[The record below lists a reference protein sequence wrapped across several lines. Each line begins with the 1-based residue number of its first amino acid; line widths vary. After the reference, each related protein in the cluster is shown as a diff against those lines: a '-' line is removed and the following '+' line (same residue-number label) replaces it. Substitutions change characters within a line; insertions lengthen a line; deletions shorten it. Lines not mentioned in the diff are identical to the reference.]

1 MNKKKLIIYIFF
13 VLCLYQFVNFIIGKE
28 KFNYFKSFINN
39 EQKQLIKKYI
49 FPYKLISLQEEKLLM
64 KESYYKELEFKKKGD
79 DTIVFR
85 DLKLSNGMML
95 NRLKLQGGF
104 YSAINYKVNSGTGYI
119 DFFDDTIFVLSAR
132 GVLVYSKNIND
143 ETNSHLKQIKNN
155 INDFINLK
163 QFKKDILFS
172 IKDMLI
178 YKNKIFISFTEEIKN
193 DCWNT
198 SIIYGEIN
206 FENIK
211 FKKLYSPKECISSK
225 ENIDNEFTPY
235 PSGGRVVAFDDDSI
249 LLTVGDY
256 RERHLAQ
263 NKLSVNGKILKINIL
278 NGSYE
283 IISMGHRNPQGLYY
297 DKENNFILE
306 TEHGP
311 QGGDEINLI
320 EIDKINKN
328 KILNYG
334 WPVVSAGEHYGGKI
348 HENEKRYKKYPL
360 YKSHTK
366 YGFIEP
372 LKEFVPSIG
381 ITEITKIKKNKYV
394 AASMPDKSLYFFE
407 LNNEKKLINL
417 QRIQVYERI
426 RDLKFKNNKLYLF
439 LENTASIGIINI
451 DQEN

>member
-1 MNKKKLIIYIFF
+1 MNKKKLIVFIFF
-13 VLCLYQFVNFIIGKE
+13 GLCFYLLVNFVIGKE
-28 KFNYFKSFINN
+28 KFNYLKSFLNN

-49 FPYKLISLQEEKLLM
+49 FPFKLISLQEEKLLM
-64 KESYYKELEFKKKGD
+64 KESYYKELEFKENGG

-104 YSAINYKVNSGTGYI
+104 YSAINYKVESGTGYI

-132 GVLVYSKNIND
+132 GVLVYSENILEESNFR
-143 ETNSHLKQIKNN
+143 LKQITNN
-155 INDFINLK
+155 INDFINIK
-163 QFKKDILFS
+163 QFNKDRLFS
-172 IKDMLI
+172 LKDMLI
-178 YKNKIFISFTEEIKN
+178 YKNKIFVSFTEEIKD

-198 SIIYGEIN
+198 SIIYGDIS

-211 FKKLYSPKECISSK
+211 FKKLYSPKECVSSK
-225 ENIDNEFTPY
+225 DNIDNQFTPY
-235 PSGGRVVAFDDDSI
+235 PSGGRIEGFNNDSI
-249 LLTVGDY
+249 LFTVGEY

-263 NKLSVNGKILKINIL
+263 NKNSVNGKILKINII
-278 NGSYE
+278 NGSYQ

-297 DKENNFILE
+297 DKEHNFILE

-320 EIDKINKN
+320 EINEINN
-328 KILNYG
+328 NEILNYG
-334 WPVVSAGEHYGGKI
+334 WPIVSAGEHYGGRI
-348 HENEKRYKKYPL
+348 HENEKTYKKYPL
-360 YKSHTK
+360 YKSHTE

-381 ITEITKIKKNKYV
+381 ISEVTKINKNKYV
-394 AASMPDKSLYFFE
+394 AGSMPDKSLYFFE

-417 QRIQVYERI
+417 QRVEVYERI

-439 LENTASIGIINI
+439 LENTGSIGIVNI
-451 DQEN
+451 D

>member
-1 MNKKKLIIYIFF
+1 MNKKKLIIFIFF
-13 VLCLYQFVNFIIGKE
+13 GLCFYQLVNFVIGKE
-28 KFNYFKSFINN
+28 KFNYLKSFLNN
-39 EQKQLIKKYI
+39 EHKQLIKRYI
-49 FPYKLISLQEEKLLM
+49 FPYRLISLQEEKLLM
-64 KESYYKELEFKKKGD
+64 KESYYKELEFKENGD
-79 DTIVFR
+79 DTIIFR

-104 YSAINYKVNSGTGYI
+104 YSAINYKVESGTGYI
-119 DFFDDTIFVLSAR
+119 DFFDDSIFVLSAR
-132 GVLVYSKNIND
+132 GVLVYSENILEEDNFR
-143 ETNSHLKQIKNN
+143 LKQIKNN
-155 INDFINLK
+155 INDFINIK
-163 QFKKDILFS
+163 QFNKDRLFS
-172 IKDMLI
+172 LKDMLI
-178 YKNKIFISFTEEIKN
+178 YKNKIFVSFTEEIKD

-198 SIIYGEIN
+198 SIIYGDIS

-211 FKKLYSPKECISSK
+211 FKKLYSPEECVSSK
-225 ENIDNEFTPY
+225 DNIDNQFTPY
-235 PSGGRVVAFDDDSI
+235 PSGGRIEGLNNDSI
-249 LLTVGDY
+249 LFTVGEY

-263 NKLSVNGKILKINIL
+263 NKNSVNGKILKINII
-278 NGSYE
+278 NGSYQ

-320 EIDKINKN
+320 EINKINN
-328 KILNYG
+328 NEILNYG
-334 WPVVSAGEHYGGKI
+334 WPIVSAGEHYGGRT
-348 HENEKRYKKYPL
+348 HENEKTYKKYPL

-381 ITEITKIKKNKYV
+381 ISEVTKINKNKYV
-394 AASMPDKSLYFFE
+394 VGSMPDKSLYFFE

-417 QRIQVYERI
+417 QRVEVYERI

-439 LENTASIGIINI
+439 LENTGSIGIVSI
-451 DQEN
+451 D